1 MSTRLVVIDYYNKV
15 KNKKLTLDLRPV
27 KLQLFQSP
35 RGIMV
40 AITYLDTNTTIY
52 MTPSEF
58 LRRNYI
64 NRIQVANE
72 TKQDDGE

>member
-1 MSTRLVVIDYYNKV
+1 MSTRLVVVDYYNKV

-35 RGIMV
+35 RGVMV
-40 AITYLDTNTTIY
+40 AITFLDTNTTIY

>member
-35 RGIMV
+35 RGVMV

-64 NRIQVANE
+64 NRIQVVDE
-72 TKQDDGE
+72 TKQGNGE